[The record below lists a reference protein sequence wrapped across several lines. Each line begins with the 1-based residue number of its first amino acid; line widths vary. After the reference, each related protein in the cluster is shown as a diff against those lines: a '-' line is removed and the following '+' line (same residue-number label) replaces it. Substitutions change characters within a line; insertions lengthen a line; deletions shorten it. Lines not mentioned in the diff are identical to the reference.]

1 MTYTLHTYFTYEFAI
16 NEAKKSASLRN
27 QAQVTNIMKD
37 LDRYIDGRISNF
49 NNIAQVRQ
57 IHEEVIK
64 SNKQFSDVD
73 VQSIQ
78 TRTPNSTGKKI
89 PFLQEAQSSKLSS
102 DLREI
107 VNLYKNEYNYDVVSE
122 LFVTNMYGAN
132 IALGAGTSD
141 YLQNDEAWWQ
151 VTKNKQVYIGNI
163 EYQEDYNDYALT
175 LAYPILDESDN
186 FIGSMRILITMEDL
200 LHDFVND
207 VDILRESK
215 KNVVLLNDDGQI
227 IFENGNYYP
236 GNSKQYFSHLTDHSN
251 TIEITDG
258 DHSFLVSYVRS
269 IGFKDF
275 KGFDWIAIIEQDQS
289 VILDDFNDLR
299 TSILISS
306 VIGVVTAV
314 ALSLILSYFV
324 TNPLKKMSKLTTKLG
339 QGDFNTTMQKS
350 KITEI
355 NAIVDSFNKMEISL
369 KKLLETEKKLAEANI
384 KIKNERLTAIGEL
397 AASMAHDMKN
407 PLGTIRSGI
416 DIIKRSLGPSKDMQ
430 DVMKRTER
438 AISRISHQIE
448 DVLNYVRVTPLD
460 VKPMMIKS
468 IIQSAIQSVNVPKNI
483 TIEFDGSDAQI
494 NCDERKME
502 IVFINL
508 ILNSVQ
514 AIGND
519 GGTITIR
526 IRIRDNNVMVE
537 IQDSG
542 QGVPESIAAD
552 MFKPLV
558 TTKQQG
564 TGLGLA
570 SCKNIIEQ
578 HGGTITFKND
588 PTIFSVFIPRDLR
601 TNETI

>member
-1 MTYTLHTYFTYEFAI
+1 MTYTFHTYFTYEFAI

-27 QAQVTNIMKD
+27 QAQAANIMKD
-37 LDRYIDGRISNF
+37 LDKYIDSRITNF

-64 SNKQFSDVD
+64 SNKQFSDIDIQAMQTKSDD
-73 VQSIQ
+73 V
-78 TRTPNSTGKKI
+78 GKEI
-89 PFLQEAQSSKLSS
+89 PFLQEVQNSKLTS

-122 LFVTNMYGAN
+122 LFITNMYGAN
-132 IALGAGTSD
+132 IALGTGTSD
-141 YLQNDEAWWQ
+141 YLQDDEAWWQ
-151 VTKNKQVYIGNI
+151 VTKNKQVYVGEIRYN
-163 EYQEDYNDYALT
+163 EDYNDYTLT
-175 LAYPILDESDN
+175 IAYPILDESGS
-186 FIGSMRILITMEDL
+186 FIGSMRILITIEDL
-200 LHDFVND
+200 LHDFIND
-207 VDILRESK
+207 VDILKESK
-215 KNVVLLNDDGQI
+215 KNVVLLDSDGQI
-227 IFENGNYYP
+227 VFENGNYYP
-236 GNSKQYFSHLTDHSN
+236 SHSKEYFLHLTEHSDTIEVTTDDHSLL
-251 TIEITDG
+251 I
-258 DHSFLVSYVRS
+258 SYVKS

-275 KGFDWIAIIEQDQS
+275 DGFDWIAVIEQDQS
-289 VILDDFNDLR
+289 IILDDFDDLR

-306 VIGVVTAV
+306 AIGVVTAIV
-314 ALSLILSYFV
+314 LSLILSHFV

-339 QGDFNTTMQKS
+339 RGDFDATMQKS

-355 NAIVDSFNKMEISL
+355 NAIVDSFNKMEVSL

-407 PLGTIRSGI
+407 PLGTIRSSI
-416 DIIKRSLGPSKDMQ
+416 DIIKRSLGPSKELQEVMQ
-430 DVMKRTER
+430 RTER
-438 AISRISHQIE
+438 AISRMSHQIE

-460 VKPMMIKS
+460 IKPVQVRS
-468 IIQSAIQSVNVPKNI
+468 ILQSAIQSVNVPKNI
-483 TIEFDGSDAQI
+483 SIEFEGNDAQI

-508 ILNSVQ
+508 ILNSIQ
-514 AIGND
+514 AIGSDD
-519 GGTITIR
+519 GKIIIR
-526 IRIRDNNVMVE
+526 TRTSNNNLVVE

-570 SCKNIIEQ
+570 SCRNIVEQ

-588 PTIFSVFIPRDLR
+588 PTTFSVIIPHDAGA
-601 TNETI
+601 NETI